1 MNQSISKELVTRIKS
16 DAVISKWI
24 AGIAIAGAFIYL
36 VQFVTTLL
44 AKNHDGI
51 NVEAF
56 AGNFVKFG
64 CIAGVLVVLSVIL
77 NEICKTGKPFT
88 VSIAKKFK
96 VMAFVLILAVPLAI
110 LTSCIAGVFDPH
122 VVSVN
127 FEISFADIAI
137 MCFGVIVGIISEIF
151 HYGVKL
157 EDEME
162 MIA

>member
-1 MNQSISKELVTRIKS
+1 MNKSISKELVARIKS

-24 AGIAIAGAFIYL
+24 AGIAMLGAGIYL

-44 AKNHDGI
+44 AKNYDGT
-51 NVEAF
+51 NVQAF
-56 AGNFVKFG
+56 AGNFVKLG
-64 CIAGVLVVLSVIL
+64 CIAGVLVMLSMIL

-88 VSIAKKFK
+88 ASIAKKFK

-110 LTSCIAGVFDPH
+110 FISSLAGFLDPYA
-122 VVSVN
+122 VSIN
-127 FEISFADIAI
+127 FEISFGDIAI
-137 MCFGVIVGIISEIF
+137 MCFGVSVGIISEIF

-157 EDEME
+157 EDEMG